1 MTLILTVKPAQKSIA
16 TRNDL
21 FPNIAG

>member
-1 MTLILTVKPAQKSIA
+1 MTLNLTVKLAQKSIA